1 MPRANRVFIPGH
13 VWHITQRCHQRE
25 FLLKARIDRRRW
37 LYWLF
42 EAQRRYGLCV
52 LNYIV
57 TCNHI
62 HLLVRDQRN
71 GEIAAAMR
79 LVAGR
84 TGQEHNDRRKR
95 SGAFWQD
102 RYHATAVASDGH
114 LLRCMSYI
122 DLNMVRAG
130 VVAHPFEWPESG
142 YCELQRLPQR
152 YRIIDTAALCAL
164 VGCQSPEALRRRARA
179 WTERVLGESAPVRQ
193 PEWTESVAVGSK
205 RFLRT
210 VKGDLGPRAVSRAID
225 EAWGVSCLREAPP
238 DYSSATGRRHPAGR
252 ADD

>member
-1 MPRANRVFIPGH
+1 MPRANRVFVPGH

-57 TCNHI
+57 TCNHV
-62 HLLVRDQRN
+62 HLLVRDQRKD
-71 GEIAAAMR
+71 EIAAAMR
-79 LVAGR
+79 LVAGC
-84 TGQEHNDRRKR
+84 TAQQYNDRRKR
-95 SGAFWQD
+95 RGAFWQD
-102 RYHATAVASDGH
+102 RYHATAVQSDRH

-130 VVAHPFEWPESG
+130 VVSHPSHWAESG
-142 YCELQRLPQR
+142 YCELQRLPER
-152 YRIIDTAALCAL
+152 YRIIDTQALCAL
-164 VGCQSPEALRRRARA
+164 VGCPSPEALRRRAKT
-179 WTERVLGESAPVRQ
+179 WTERILGQSPPVRQ

-205 RFLRT
+205 PFLRAM
-210 VKGDLGPRAVSRAID
+210 KGDLGPRAVSRAID
-225 EAWGVSCLREAPP
+225 DAGHVSCLREA
-238 DYSSATGRRHPAGR
+238 SAGYHSALPSHTVGGR
-252 ADD
+252 